1 MQASWMILASLFFAT
16 MSVCIKFAASHFNT
30 FELVFYRG
38 LIGMVVMASLCRAQG
53 SQGQGC
59 RENVALKHEESPFVV
74 FVRWGRWLLHDA
86 MASVPGR
93 VSGVARGEAMGRKFR
108 SFR

>member
-1 MQASWMILASLFFAT
+1 M
-16 MSVCIKFAASHFNT
+16 
-30 FELVFYRG
+30 
-38 LIGMVVMASLCRAQG
+38 
-53 SQGQGC
+53 
-59 RENVALKHEESPFVV
+59 